1 MKGLVLE
8 GGGTKVAYQFGA
20 YKALK
25 ELGIE
30 FNGVSGTSIGALN
43 GAFIVQDDFENM
55 EDIWLNKDYKSFM
68 DIEEDFYEKYKN
80 IAMKPK
86 SINAI
91 LELMNKVRKNEG
103 IDITPLRNLLKENI
117 DEEKIRNSPKD
128 FGLVTVYLDNK
139 KIVPKHLMK
148 EDIPEGQ
155 LVDYLIAS
163 ASLPIFQLDKLD
175 DKLYLD
181 GFFSDNTPVGLL
193 ASRGYDDIIVIR
205 LSNDNI
211 GEKNLQKYKDINL
224 TVIRPSMSLGGS
236 LNKDKD
242 HMDKIAKLGYMD
254 TMKVFK
260 RYDGVK
266 YFFNAD
272 FRYDEETCFE
282 AIKNLD
288 IDTIQEICNILKI
301 KRPPSL
307 RVLLEDIVPKL
318 GDILNLDKE
327 FTYKDIFYSIYEKK
341 LEENNIDI
349 LNLYDFSK
357 VIDLVNTKIEP
368 NDFDYENNENKHII
382 LLNKKE
388 KIEKAIINT
397 ILNDFKN
404 QSLKKMPI

>member
-1 MKGLVLE
+1 M
-8 GGGTKVAYQFGA
+8 
-20 YKALK
+20 
-25 ELGIE
+25 
-30 FNGVSGTSIGALN
+30 
-43 GAFIVQDDFENM
+43 
-55 EDIWLNKDYKSFM
+55 
-68 DIEEDFYEKYKN
+68 
-80 IAMKPK
+80 
-86 SINAI
+86 
-91 LELMNKVRKNEG
+91 
-103 IDITPLRNLLKENI
+103 
-117 DEEKIRNSPKD
+117 
-128 FGLVTVYLDNK
+128 
-139 KIVPKHLMK
+139 
-148 EDIPEGQ
+148 
-155 LVDYLIAS
+155 
-163 ASLPIFQLDKLD
+163 
-175 DKLYLD
+175 
-181 GFFSDNTPVGLL
+181 

-211 GEKNLQKYKDINL
+211 GEKNLQRYKDINL
-224 TVIRPSMSLGGS
+224 TVIRPSMNLGGS